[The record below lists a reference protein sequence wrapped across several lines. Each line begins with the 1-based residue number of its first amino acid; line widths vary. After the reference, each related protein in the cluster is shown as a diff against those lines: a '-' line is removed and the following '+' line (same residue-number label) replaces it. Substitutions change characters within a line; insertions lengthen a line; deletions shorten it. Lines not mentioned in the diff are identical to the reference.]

1 VVILL
6 IGSSESFHDAEGT
19 VGLERHG
26 CQLRVIPAAGHVG
39 AQAVSGGDRA
49 GVEEALVLL
58 LLLVL
63 HMLVVVYVLREREA
77 QPARRRVA
85 AAIAI
90 VAIVVCH
97 RVM

>member
-1 VVILL
+1 
-6 IGSSESFHDAEGT
+6 
-19 VGLERHG
+19 
-26 CQLRVIPAAGHVG
+26 
-39 AQAVSGGDRA
+39 
-49 GVEEALVLL
+49 
-58 LLLVL
+58 
-63 HMLVVVYVLREREA
+63 VLREREA